1 MDKKSQMEMDA
12 LKNRYHRLATNGKN
26 EDSRG
31 VLRKIRRK
39 IRLLKKTM

>member
-1 MDKKSQMEMDA
+1 MDKKQLQMDA
-12 LKNRYHRLATNGKN
+12 LKSRYHRLNTNGKN

>member
-12 LKNRYHRLATNGKN
+12 LKNRYHRLNTNGRN

-39 IRLLKKTM
+39 IRNLKKRA